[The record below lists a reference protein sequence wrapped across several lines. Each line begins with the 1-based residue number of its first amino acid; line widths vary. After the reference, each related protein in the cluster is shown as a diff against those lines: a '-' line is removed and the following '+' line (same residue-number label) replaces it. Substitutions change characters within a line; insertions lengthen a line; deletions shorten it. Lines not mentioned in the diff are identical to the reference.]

1 MQTISKI
8 IIFLLLLVSGADCLA
23 GQENDH
29 ARHYYERARKLFYS
43 NNYLESFDYYT
54 LAMKEAKQSGNDS
67 IYMNSMGNLGTI
79 FSSFGDYERAI
90 HYYKICYEEAI
101 KRRQPEVAAMT
112 VINLIESYCY
122 MGDIEKARQWFLL
135 QDKHPL
141 ANPHQRQYLYYHSQA
156 TIAFAEGN
164 YSLAR
169 AIYKKAL
176 AIATD
181 NKMGYLY
188 TDNINNEIG
197 KCYLAESK
205 IDSAIMAYQD
215 NIELCLAHAS
225 TSYLTDTY
233 KNLYEAYRDSGDN
246 IQMDIYRKK
255 YLELSDSLFNQSLF
269 NASKDK
275 LFTWEEQENERRLT
289 NLTEKYSNAVT
300 GLLVIIGFVVVISIA
315 VAIILKKNREL
326 RRSYLSLYEKNRE
339 LMDTRKQYEFKKY
352 NFDDEEPSYNEK
364 EDRPHD
370 GAHDIESQI
379 KTDYKSQ
386 TKDKLLRDILATL
399 EDPANVFNPDFT
411 ITELAGIVNS
421 NVKYVSQL
429 INTTCGVNF
438 KTMLNN
444 LRIREACN
452 RLADTDGPYS
462 GLTIRAIAESVGYN
476 SISNFINA
484 FKRVTGM
491 TPNIYQKMAVL
502 EAGPRS

>member
-1 MQTISKI
+1 MQNISKLV
-8 IIFLLLLVSGADCLA
+8 IFLLILVSGAGCPA
-23 GQENDH
+23 AQENDH
-29 ARHYYERARKLFYS
+29 ARHYYDRARKLFYS

-79 FSSFGDYERAI
+79 FASFGDYERAI
-90 HYYKICYEEAI
+90 HYYKICYDEAL

-112 VINLIESYCY
+112 VINLTEAYSY
-122 MGDIEKARQWFLL
+122 MGDIDKARRWFRL

-141 ANPHQRQYLYYHSQA
+141 ANPHQRQYLYFHSQA

-164 YSLAR
+164 YGLAR

-176 AIATD
+176 DIATD

-205 IDSAIMAYQD
+205 IDSAIMVYHD
-215 NIELCLAHAS
+215 NIEICLAHAS
-225 TSYLTDTY
+225 TNYLTDTY
-233 KNLYEAYRDSGDN
+233 KNLYEAYRDSGN
-246 IQMDIYRKK
+246 NTQMDIYRKK

-275 LFTWEEQENERRLT
+275 LFTWEDQEKENRLT
-289 NLTEKYSNAVT
+289 SLTEKYSNAVT

-315 VAIILKKNREL
+315 VAIILRKNREL

-339 LMDTRKQYEFKKY
+339 LMDTQKQYEFKKF
-352 NFDDEEPSYNEK
+352 NLDEEVPSVNEDMRM
-364 EDRPHD
+364 E
-370 GAHDIESQI
+370 GADVVESQI

-386 TKDKLLRDILATL
+386 TKDKLFHDILTTL
-399 EDPANVFNPDFT
+399 EDPAHIFNPDFT

-429 INTTCGVNF
+429 INTNCGVNF

-502 EAGPRS
+502 EAAPRS